1 MLISGQS
8 NIKQQQEQP
17 KDYRSAVLNAVRT
30 FNMSILG
37 TYNELFSANFKNEDE
52 LNEAMSLFANTF
64 VVEYKDDGICYAIMH
79 NEVTIWISTDESMP
93 NSTEDIINILY
104 DYYDAIV
111 SEANKVRKKLK

>member
-8 NIKQQQEQP
+8 NIKQQEQP

-30 FNMSILG
+30 FNMSIMG

-64 VVEYKDDGICYAIMH
+64 VVEYKDDGVCYAIMH